1 MSKLCVRCN
10 KQINDNAM
18 YCKYCGADQSE
29 TVRTFIPEQ
38 DYPARPDRF
47 TRPDVPV
54 VPASMIDDD
63 EYDIVDENAVVI
75 SRPIAI
81 LLGIVLAAAV
91 IIVSYNLVKFI
102 IDKNDSHKEGPVVVV
117 DDNNGG
123 DSGNTGGSSSSGS
136 DSGGGSEPAANGN
149 SGSNNSNPGGTTGND
164 PGNTPGNNSGSNS
177 GGSAGGTTPAA
188 GSFDA
193 YSADFVIP
201 GSESRYITQS
211 DYMHLDEDQIQWAI
225 NEIYARRGRIF
236 EDPDYSKYFNKCEWY
251 VPKYTPEEFK
261 KIEPTIFNS
270 YEKEN
275 LKVLIQRRKEL
286 QD

>member
-63 EYDIVDENAVVI
+63 EYDVVDENVVVI

-102 IDKNDSHKEGPVVVV
+102 IDKNDSHKDGPVVVV

-164 PGNTPGNNSGSNS
+164 PGNTPGNNSGSNP
-177 GGSAGGTTPAA
+177 GSSAGTTPAA

-225 NEIYARRGRIF
+225 NEIYAR
-236 EDPDYSKYFNKCEWY
+236 Y